1 MTQVK
6 TVTIRENT
14 QSKLPQ
20 LASKLNDVVCVVSYI
35 FIHVDKFVLILA
47 AYQYS
52 DKSCQMIP
60 FSGKMTN

>member
-35 FIHVDKFVLILA
+35 FIHVDKSRIYL
-47 AYQYS
+47 S
-52 DKSCQMIP
+52 SH
-60 FSGKMTN
+60 